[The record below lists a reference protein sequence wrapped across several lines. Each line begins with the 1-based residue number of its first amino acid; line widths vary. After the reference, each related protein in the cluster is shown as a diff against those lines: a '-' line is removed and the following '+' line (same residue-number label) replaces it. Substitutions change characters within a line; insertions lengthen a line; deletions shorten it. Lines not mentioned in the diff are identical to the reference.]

1 MINKRLLVKNL
12 LSYTDENS
20 FYDKKEK
27 LNLSEKLGKA
37 KFLKHI
43 CALSNA
49 NPQNNSYIVVGV
61 GDEDNEIKGVDFFDD
76 SKIQNLIDAYLK
88 NPPKIQYENISFP
101 YLQAHKVVGLVTIRS
116 SEKVTSFRKNIWKY
130 SKGAVFLRKGS
141 VSGKIDGDFKLKNSN
156 SEIVKSIEK
165 NATTNIET
173 ILDGVFDFFSRHKK
187 EFHPSY
193 KVFNEQ
199 FVLCWSGKQKYR
211 EKELFYSTVDIEL
224 INEQIKLFYSTLDEV
239 KIEFTENEFAI
250 TEYISL
256 GFGEKQEYCPLEK
269 TVFSFQPNGKYTI
282 DVDFLFR
289 PPVYP
294 EEKLNRFYTY
304 YNHIVVKLKDKS
316 PLTEKEQSDLNSLPM
331 VYLLCSLNGILEAK
345 EHLLELKNILKN
357 HSEDK
362 TPYVQYKKAVR
373 ILRKLKYQ

>member
-1 MINKRLLVKNL
+1 MINKRLLIKNL

-20 FYDKKEK
+20 FYDKKER
-27 LNLSEKLGKA
+27 LSLSDKLGKA

-49 NPQNNSYIVVGV
+49 NPHNNSYIVVGV
-61 GDEDNEIKGVDFFDD
+61 SDENSEIKGVDFFDD
-76 SKIQNLIDAYLK
+76 SKIQNLVDAYLK

-101 YLQAHKVVGLVTIRS
+101 YLQSHKVVGLVTIQPT
-116 SEKVTSFRKNIWKY
+116 EKVTSFQKGIWKY
-130 SKGAVFLRKGS
+130 PKNTVFLRKGS
-141 VSGKIDGDFKLKNSN
+141 ISSKVDEISVIKNSN
-156 SEIVKSIEK
+156 SAIVESIEK

-187 EFHPSY
+187 AFHPAY

-199 FVLCWSGKQKYR
+199 FVLCWSGKQKHR
-211 EKELFYSTVDIEL
+211 KEQLFYSTVDIEL
-224 INEQIKLFYSTLDEV
+224 INEQIKLFYSTLDDV
-239 KIEFTENEFAI
+239 KIEFTENQFTI

-256 GFGEKQEYCPLEK
+256 GFGKKQEYYPLEK
-269 TVFSFQPNGKYTI
+269 TLFSFLPNGKYTI
-282 DVDFLFR
+282 DVEFLFT
-289 PPVYP
+289 PPSYP
-294 EEKLNRFYTY
+294 MEELNRFYTY

-316 PLTEKEQSDLNSLPM
+316 PLTEKELTDLNRLPM

-345 EHLLELKNILKN
+345 ECLFELKEILKSQEN
-357 HSEDK
+357 K
-362 TPYVQYKKAVR
+362 TPYIEYKKAVR